1 MGAGGTP
8 SFSAHRLPQSAKT
21 QKTLKG
27 TDMHSEAILEAF
39 SRKRVSR
46 VDRVSRHEHKV
57 TGTSPRCPIKEVQE
71 HSEFQVLNT
80 LSCNAQVYGQIHYL
94 TQGDSSTWFAQDF
107 PSMKTGSCMSREP
120 QLCQQRGTGT
130 VTYPTLHII
139 LYKITPACN
148 WPHSEVTQT
157 TANQERMNNPD

>member
-1 MGAGGTP
+1 MLLQMYYLLKNLSCKTFLLAGKSDDTLAEEGGGRLEMGAGGTP
-8 SFSAHRLPQSAKT
+8 SFSAHPLPQSAKT

-71 HSEFQVLNT
+71 HSEFQLLNT
-80 LSCNAQVYGQIHYL
+80 LSCNAKVY
-94 TQGDSSTWFAQDF
+94 S
-107 PSMKTGSCMSREP
+107 
-120 QLCQQRGTGT
+120 
-130 VTYPTLHII
+130 
-139 LYKITPACN
+139 
-148 WPHSEVTQT
+148 
-157 TANQERMNNPD
+157 